1 MALDEQGN
9 YVATPQPTT
18 TIPAAPTAADVYSSD
33 NIAQAVTTPTAKL
46 DLSDPLGIY
55 DYYLKGADVTAA
67 QSQYQKDLSALAK
80 TKATAQSR
88 QLAIEQN
95 PLEGMQ
101 YIVGA
106 QSRAGQLDAAQISAM
121 SDALGVSQ
129 SALLAAKETAR
140 DKANI
145 ALEQRGQLTS
155 LITQYPGA
163 KITYYDTIDS
173 AAKKIEKYT
182 EEQEKKAYKDELKK
196 QLISLGKSTKG
207 LSTKELEKKLKKY
220 NKNAIAQAESRA
232 EQEWNMKVAQFN
244 KSMSDGG
251 LSDTEIKTKN
261 ENSIYSAISSLPRGT
276 DGLTNPNDWKP
287 LLNSWISSDMSAT
300 EFFDKFGQF
309 IDPKDI

>member
-9 YVATPQPTT
+9 YIPTPQATT
-18 TIPAAPTAADVYSSD
+18 TIPAPTAADVYSSD
-33 NIAQAVTTPTAKL
+33 NIAQAVTQPTAKL

-55 DYYLKGADVTAA
+55 DYYMKSPEMTAA
-67 QSQYQKDLSALAK
+67 QAQYQKDLAALGK
-80 TKATAQSR
+80 TKATAASR

-106 QSRAGQLDAAQISAM
+106 QSRAGQLDAAQIAAL

-140 DKANI
+140 EKASI
-145 ALEQRGQLTS
+145 AMEQRNQLTS

-173 AAKKIEKYT
+173 AAKKIEKYNK
-182 EEQEKKAYKDELKK
+182 EQEKEAEKKSLKE
-196 QLISLGKSTKG
+196 QARALGLKTSG
-207 LSTKELEKKLKKY
+207 SRKELEKRISKAVKKS
-220 NKNAIAQAESRA
+220 KEKESILEDIKIAQAR
-232 EQEWNMKVAQFN
+232 KDLN
-244 KSMSDGG
+244 KTGS

-261 ENSIYSAISSLPRGT
+261 ENAIYDAISKLPRGT
-276 DGLTNPNDWKP
+276 DNFTNPNDWKP
-287 LLNSWISSDMSAT
+287 LLDSWIGADMLAT

-309 IDPKDI
+309 INPRDI

>member
-18 TIPAAPTAADVYSSD
+18 TIPAPTAADVYSSD
-33 NIAQAVTTPTAKL
+33 NIAQAVTQPTAKL

-55 DYYLKGADVTAA
+55 DYYMKSPEMTAA
-67 QSQYQKDLSALAK
+67 QAQYQKDLAALGK
-80 TKATAQSR
+80 TKATAASR

-106 QSRAGQLDAAQISAM
+106 QSRAGQLDAAQIAAL

-140 DKANI
+140 EKANI
-145 ALEQRGQLTS
+145 ALEQRNQLTS

-163 KITYYDTIDS
+163 KITYYDTMDS
-173 AAKKIEKYT
+173 AAKKIEKYNK
-182 EEQEKKAYKDELKK
+182 EQEKKAYKDELKK

-220 NKNAIAQAESRA
+220 NKEALAEAKSRSD
-232 EQEWNMKVAQFN
+232 QEWDMKVAQFN
-244 KSMSDGG
+244 KSMSSGG
-251 LSDTEIKTKN
+251 TTPDLGTFQENDKTYFYNKKTGDVYRPEGIEDTSSLNIPEN
-261 ENSIYSAISSLPRGT
+261 ESLISKGFSAIKNIW
-276 DGLTNPNDWKP
+276 TNLWD
-287 LLNSWISSDMSAT
+287 
-300 EFFDKFGQF
+300 
-309 IDPKDI
+309 

>member
-9 YVATPQPTT
+9 YIPTPQATT
-18 TIPAAPTAADVYSSD
+18 TIPAPTAADVYSSD
-33 NIAQAVTTPTAKL
+33 NIAQAVVQPTAKL
-46 DLSDPLGIY
+46 DLSDPSGIY
-55 DYYLKGADVTAA
+55 DYYMKGEDVTAK
-67 QSQYQKDLSALAK
+67 QSQYEKDLAALGKAK
-80 TKATAQSR
+80 STAASR

-106 QSRAGQLDAAQISAM
+106 QSRAGQLDAAQISALA
-121 SDALGVSQ
+121 DAVGVSQ

-140 DKANI
+140 EKANI
-145 ALEQRGQLTS
+145 AMEQRSQLTS

-173 AAKKIEKYT
+173 AAKKIEKYNK
-182 EEQEKKAYKDELKK
+182 QKEKDEYKDELKK

-220 NKNAIAQAESRA
+220 NKEALSEAKSRSD
-232 EQEWNMKVAQFN
+232 QEWNMKVAQFN
-244 KSMSDGG
+244 KSMSDNG
-251 LSDTEIKTKN
+251 LSQTEIKTKN
-261 ENSIYSAISSLPRGT
+261 ENAIFGAISSLPRGT
-276 DGLTNPNDWKP
+276 DNFTNPNDWKP
-287 LLNSWISSDMSAT
+287 LLDSWIGADMSAT

-309 IDPKDI
+309 INPRDI